1 MLFRSSTRAKGLLHE
16 LFPYI
21 LFAGLSVALMFLFGI
36 NKPYREVE
44 SSEPLILLLV
54 GSYLVPAILA
64 LIHAKNWIIRILI
77 LIVYYLSVKS
87 FFNMGSTVMDA
98 YQGWFMALVFI
109 IPFVSLILIVGSNYL
124 NKPNAELVDTSKTV
138 TEKKVS

>member
-1 MLFRSSTRAKGLLHE
+1 MISTRAKGLLHE